1 MGTGGSANDGGVAD
15 GGRVDGGSSDGGIL
29 DGSVTLPVVD
39 GSAGGRLAI
48 VRIVDAVIAPIKS
61 DGTSWDPGGGGVPAG
76 LSQELGN
83 ALSSINPEAA
93 VASLLL
99 EPTVKAL
106 SKPDAYGTAQAT
118 VYGMITPAV
127 YLAAA
132 DAAVQ
137 DNFTPIWPATWNY
150 QNIPIDTDVRISIT
164 LFDADLLD
172 SDDPIGSAEI
182 NSADLRAA
190 LAAQKKLEVKV
201 SDQTNGQLL
210 FIGISVTEQ
219 AGSVK

>member
-1 MGTGGSANDGGVAD
+1 V
-15 GGRVDGGSSDGGIL
+15 L

-48 VRIVDAVIAPIKS
+48 VRIVDAVIAPIKA
-61 DGTSWDPGGGGVPAG
+61 DGTSWDPSLTGASVPPG
-76 LSQELGN
+76 LSQDLTK
-83 ALSSINPEAA
+83 ALASIDPLAA

-99 EPTVKAL
+99 APATQAL
-106 SKPDAYGTAQAT
+106 SKPDPYGTAQAT
-118 VYGMITPAV
+118 VYGVITPPHD
-127 YLAAA
+127 LATP
-132 DAAVQ
+132 DAAIQ

-164 LFDADLLD
+164 LFDADFD
-172 SDDPIGSAEI
+172 ANDPIGSAEI

-201 SDQTNGQLL
+201 SDQTDGQLL

-219 AGSVK
+219 SGRIK